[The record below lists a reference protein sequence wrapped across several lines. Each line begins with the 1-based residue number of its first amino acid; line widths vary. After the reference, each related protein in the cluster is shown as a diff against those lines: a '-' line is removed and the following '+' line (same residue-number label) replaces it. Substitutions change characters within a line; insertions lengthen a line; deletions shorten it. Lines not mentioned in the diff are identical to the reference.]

1 MHALSTMVAQVSITL
16 VRASL
21 DYGSLHT
28 YGRFDSRLSFSSY
41 TRPESQASL
50 ERESMYLGRA
60 TGETR
65 AKRTSSLFSNRN
77 KAKDIDA
84 AIEKTKKS
92 ADTAGK
98 KAKEKDEKDE
108 KATGTGWI
116 EVILRGVF
124 FYLMVSKRW
133 LRFCIIDGCGG
144 FRYWLAAT
152 PTVFVVYI
160 LQGPE
165 VFHHVFVLGLCF
177 CFIFLRRPFQCRICS
192 VL

>member
-1 MHALSTMVAQVSITL
+1 MAAGTPTVVLIAGSHFLHILDQ
-16 VRASL
+16 RAKC
-21 DYGSLHT
+21 
-28 YGRFDSRLSFSSY
+28 
-41 TRPESQASL
+41 L
-50 ERESMYLGRA
+50 ERGSMYLGGV
-60 TGETR
+60 TGGTR
-65 AKRTSSLFSNRN
+65 VRRTSSLFSNRN
-77 KAKDIDA
+77 KEKDIDA

-98 KAKEKDEKDE
+98 KAKGKDE

-124 FYLMVSKRW
+124 FYLMVFERW
-133 LRFCIIDGCGG
+133 LRFCIIDGCGD

-165 VFHHVFVLGLCF
+165 VFHRVFVLGLCF
-177 CFIFLRRPFQCRICS
+177 CFISLRRPFQCRICS